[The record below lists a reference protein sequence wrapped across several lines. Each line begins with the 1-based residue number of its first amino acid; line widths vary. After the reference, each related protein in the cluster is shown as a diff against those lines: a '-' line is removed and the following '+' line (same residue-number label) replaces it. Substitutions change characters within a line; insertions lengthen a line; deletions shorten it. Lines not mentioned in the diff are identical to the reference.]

1 MEIFNVR
8 ALARR
13 WIQLL
18 LSEYQ
23 NCPAEFDLQFERG
36 MNFGP
41 ESTGC
46 PSPYSL
52 AEICYRL

>member
-8 ALARR
+8 ALTRR

-18 LSEYQ
+18 SSEYP
-23 NCPAEFDLQFERG
+23 NCPAEFDVQFEGG

-41 ESTGC
+41 ESTGG

-52 AEICYRL
+52 TWIRYKF